1 MACSSAAP
9 KFTVQRRPEVLVA
22 PAAPTPHELKRLSD
36 FDDQDSLRFQVPA
49 IQFYR
54 RNESMGGKDP
64 VQVIRDALAK
74 ALVPYYPFAGRG
86 SESTMD
92 GSSLSTTPVRPALML
107 ALSTL
112 VIPYCRP
119 SRASRS

>member
-1 MACSSAAP
+1 MACSSAPP
-9 KFTVQRRPEVLVA
+9 KFTVRKRPAVLVA
-22 PAAPTPHELKRLSD
+22 PAAPTRELKRLSV
-36 FDDQDSLRFQVPA
+36 FDEQDSMRFQ
-49 IQFYR
+49 ISNLHFYR
-54 RNESMGGKDP
+54 RDESMGGKDP
-64 VQVIRDALAK
+64 VRVIQEALAK

-92 GSSLSTTPVRPALML
+92 GSSLSTTPVRPTLML

>member
-1 MACSSAAP
+1 M
-9 KFTVQRRPEVLVA
+9 A

-36 FDDQDSLRFQVPA
+36 FDNQDCLRFQIPV

-74 ALVPYYPFAGRG
+74 ALVPYYPFAGRLREHDGCKLAVDCEGPKRRSGGVNG
-86 SESTMD
+86 S
-92 GSSLSTTPVRPALML
+92 R
-107 ALSTL
+107 
-112 VIPYCRP
+112 
-119 SRASRS
+119 

>member
-1 MACSSAAP
+1 MASSSAAP
-9 KFTVQRRPEVLVA
+9 KFTVRRRPEVLVA
-22 PAAPTPHELKRLSD
+22 PAAPTPRELKRLSD
-36 FDDQDSLRFQVPA
+36 FDDQVGLRFQIP
-49 IQFYR
+49 IIHFYR

-64 VQVIRDALAK
+64 VQVIREALTK

-92 GSSLSTTPVRPALML
+92 GSSLSTTPVRPTLML